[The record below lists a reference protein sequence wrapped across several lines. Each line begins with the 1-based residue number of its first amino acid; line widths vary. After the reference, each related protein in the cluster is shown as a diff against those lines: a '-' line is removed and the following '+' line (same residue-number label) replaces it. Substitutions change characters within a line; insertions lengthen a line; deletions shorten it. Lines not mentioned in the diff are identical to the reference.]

1 MPRHI
6 LISLIVACALF
17 MENMD
22 STIIA
27 TSLPA
32 IAKGLG
38 EHPLSLNLGLTAY
51 LVSLAV
57 FIPVSGWVAD
67 RVGSRTV
74 FLVAIVVFMLGSI
87 LCAASQTLGFFAAA
101 RFFQGLGG
109 AMMVPVGRMVLLK
122 AAPKSEMVVALNY
135 LTMPS
140 LIGPVVGPALGG
152 FITLYFNWRW
162 IFLVNVPISILG
174 LLLAW
179 RHIPNFKGEDLKP
192 LDLRGFGL
200 TSIGLAA
207 LMLGMSTLGRHLLP
221 WEAAVGLLA
230 CGVLVLG
237 AYAWHA
243 ARTRHPLIDM
253 RLFRWPTMR
262 TGVIGGSFFR
272 AGSGATPFLI
282 PLMMQLGFGLD
293 PFRSG
298 LITCFTALGAMFMKT
313 FTVNILRRFGF
324 RSVMASNTLLA
335 SLAIMAAALFTA
347 ATPHLIIMATLLV
360 SGCLRSLQFTAL
372 NAISFAD
379 VDKRE
384 ISDATALSSM
394 AQRLSQSVGVTL
406 GALALQ
412 VVTYMHHR
420 DAVQAEDFPPAI
432 LFVGLVSML
441 SMIWVLRLPADAGDE
456 ISGHGAARGEG
467 GRALPQPAPQ
477 SPPHTPPPSRN

>member
-1 MPRHI
+1 MAMPRHI

-32 IAKGLG
+32 IARGLG
-38 EHPLSLNLGLTAY
+38 EHPLSLNLGLTSY

-87 LCAASQTLGFFAAA
+87 LCAASQSLGFFVAA

-122 AAPKSEMVVALNY
+122 SAPKSEMVVALNY

-179 RHIPNFKGEDLKP
+179 RHIPNYKGEDLKP

-221 WEAAVGLLA
+221 WEAAVGL
-230 CGVLVLG
+230 
-237 AYAWHA
+237 
-243 ARTRHPLIDM
+243 
-253 RLFRWPTMR
+253 
-262 TGVIGGSFFR
+262 
-272 AGSGATPFLI
+272 
-282 PLMMQLGFGLD
+282 
-293 PFRSG
+293 
-298 LITCFTALGAMFMKT
+298 
-313 FTVNILRRFGF
+313 
-324 RSVMASNTLLA
+324 
-335 SLAIMAAALFTA
+335 
-347 ATPHLIIMATLLV
+347 
-360 SGCLRSLQFTAL
+360 
-372 NAISFAD
+372 
-379 VDKRE
+379 
-384 ISDATALSSM
+384 
-394 AQRLSQSVGVTL
+394 
-406 GALALQ
+406 
-412 VVTYMHHR
+412 
-420 DAVQAEDFPPAI
+420 
-432 LFVGLVSML
+432 
-441 SMIWVLRLPADAGDE
+441 
-456 ISGHGAARGEG
+456 
-467 GRALPQPAPQ
+467 
-477 SPPHTPPPSRN
+477 